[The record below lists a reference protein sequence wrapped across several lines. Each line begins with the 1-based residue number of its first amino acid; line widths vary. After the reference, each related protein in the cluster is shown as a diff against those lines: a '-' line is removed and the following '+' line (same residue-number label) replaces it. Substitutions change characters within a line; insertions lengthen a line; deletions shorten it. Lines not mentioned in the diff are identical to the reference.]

1 MFAKLAHP
9 RTAPGLLLG
18 PLTTIIRSA
27 LSSLRGEEFSRLPLA
42 QDAERNARMRPE
54 CRRWT
59 AQSPLRQMSAERVAA
74 ASVAHGMSDLR
85 RGFVTQAPPPRAA
98 ERCSR
103 CLAPWRSSN
112 VRSSA
117 RHVSELRWKKADRP
131 ESEAGE
137 AADDS

>member
-27 LSSLRGEEFSRLPLA
+27 LSLRGEEFSRLPWA

-59 AQSPLRQMSAERVAA
+59 ARARCQPSGSRLRALLTA
-74 ASVAHGMSDLR
+74 
-85 RGFVTQAPPPRAA
+85 
-98 ERCSR
+98 
-103 CLAPWRSSN
+103 
-112 VRSSA
+112 
-117 RHVSELRWKKADRP
+117 
-131 ESEAGE
+131 
-137 AADDS
+137 